1 MAASVEVFDEM
12 KRFYDFT
19 DQDVA
24 NLGALAGAFAKHGG
38 HITDSFYENL
48 AKFPATLRLIEGR
61 VDMLKATHGRWMNE
75 LFQGNYGEDYF
86 NNRLRIG
93 KAHVR
98 IGLDPYYVEG
108 VMSYLRSA
116 GLMAIRE
123 EVSDGQRAA
132 ELTSSFLKI
141 LDIDLFI
148 INLAYGE
155 ERLDRL
161 AKFTGMSRKLL
172 ENCIRKST

>member
-1 MAASVEVFDEM
+1 MAATVDVFDEM
-12 KRFYDFT
+12 KRFYGFT
-19 DQDVA
+19 EGDAA
-24 NLGALAGAFAKHGG
+24 NLQAMAGLFAKHGG
-38 HITDSFYENL
+38 SITDGFYANM
-48 AKFPATLRLIEGR
+48 ANFPATQRLIEGR
-61 VDMLKATHGRWMNE
+61 VDTLKATHGRWMSE
-75 LFQGNYGEDYF
+75 LFHGTYGDAYF
-86 NNRLRIG
+86 ENRLRIG

-108 VMSYLRSA
+108 VMSFLRCA

-123 EVSDGQRAA
+123 EAPDAA
-132 ELTSSFLKI
+132 TAERWSNSLLRI
-141 LDIDLFI
+141 LDLDLFI

-172 ENCIRKST
+172 ENCIRRAS